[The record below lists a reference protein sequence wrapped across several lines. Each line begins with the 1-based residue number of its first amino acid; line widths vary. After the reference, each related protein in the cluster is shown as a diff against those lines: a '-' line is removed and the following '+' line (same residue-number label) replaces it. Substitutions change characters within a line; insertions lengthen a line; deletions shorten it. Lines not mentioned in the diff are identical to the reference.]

1 MIMDAGLGLVAELAR
16 RLYRARRRAAIAGG
30 LAGLSGTML
39 YAQIDAFVW
48 SLPFPVFAGLFYA
61 AAITVACLLISA
73 LAPGLRHLIE
83 LAAIARL
90 TVAMIGFAVPTVGI
104 AIIASP
110 LLSATLVVL
119 GIFFLRSALALPGQ
133 PQVAETEV
141 TVTLRSGRSQTALE
155 GLLSRE
161 TSSSKMNDKVVM
173 RSYDVRDHGAFRE
186 VSIVAAYAAMP
197 LGAWISFWIDDAEGR
212 MADRM
217 IPASVPGSTRPT
229 PDPDLIP

>member
-16 RLYRARRRAAIAGG
+16 RLYRARRRTAIAGG
-30 LAGLSGTML
+30 LAGLSGVML
-39 YAQIDAFVW
+39 YAQVDAFVW

-61 AAITVACLLISA
+61 VAVAVTCLAISTIV
-73 LAPGLRHLIE
+73 PGLRHLIE

-90 TVAMIGFAVPTVGI
+90 LVALFGFAVPAVGM
-104 AIIASP
+104 AIITSP

-119 GIFFLRSALALPGQ
+119 GVFLLRSTLALPGQ
-133 PQVAETEV
+133 PQIAETEV
-141 TVTLRSGRSQTALE
+141 TVTLRSGHSQTALE

-161 TSSSKMNDKVVM
+161 SPSSETSDKVVV

-186 VSIVAAYAAMP
+186 VRIVAAFAAMP
-197 LGAWISFWIDDAEGR
+197 LGAWVSSWVDDAAGR

-217 IPASVPGSTRPT
+217 IPASVPGSIRTS
-229 PDPDLIP
+229 PDPALIP